1 MTKLTAKQH
10 FKARSHDMSEAD
22 KANFDAMMYGT
33 GVLMIQSNGDR
44 KHVPLEDIVLMK
56 ASQIKS
62 TG

>member
-1 MTKLTAKQH
+1 
-10 FKARSHDMSEAD
+10 MSEAD